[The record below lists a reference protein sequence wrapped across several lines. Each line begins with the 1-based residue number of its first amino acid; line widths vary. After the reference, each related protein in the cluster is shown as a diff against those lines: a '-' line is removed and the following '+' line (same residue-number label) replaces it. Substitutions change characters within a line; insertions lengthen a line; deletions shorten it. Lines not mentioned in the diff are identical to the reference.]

1 MQLNE
6 IQLYQ
11 FRNFNMEEF
20 TEKYLYEVNPHEDID
35 ETTLSVYAPPE
46 TIVTARKRG
55 VRSESI
61 IADKCRYLQDAIIR
75 RAYSRKDDRTVS
87 LNSQILKSVIGNEYK
102 VMLDVLIE
110 TGHIAM
116 GDGKGGTGKYWY
128 YSVGDYSF
136 LYTLLNTDIVLTN
149 PFINARIQGYKE
161 KTLSL
166 IRKMSEKY
174 ASSYVGEDFLKNYIR
189 SLKYVRIN
197 DYSGLMSYINSS
209 TAKNPDS
216 SIYYDF
222 IFSELEQRNRS
233 IYRIDTSHRFYHVL
247 TNLDRN
253 MKRYLSIDFMLDCK
267 NSHPLLFNHFI
278 FQKYGIS
285 HSVSY
290 RISSFLKEADIS
302 SIYTSSSSMINHNV
316 GQYFCNLLINN
327 GIAKQTVAKMAPDEI
342 EYIYKTSSGI
352 LWDEICALHPKMSRS
367 EVKAA
372 MFGAVFYSKSPVP
385 DRWNDYAKEFKARFP
400 TVFSLIGDWKRN
412 KNESEVMRYMQ
423 RHGLPFKGRASLS
436 IAMMALESDI
446 FTGIL
451 KRMYIKRWHAVH
463 IHDCIVVPD
472 DGCRNHPTVEQ
483 VKEIMTDVYK
493 DFGLAP
499 TLDCTKNGSVSN

>member
-11 FRNFNMEEF
+11 FRNFNMAEF
-20 TEKYLYEVNPHEDID
+20 TERYLYAVNPHEDID
-35 ETTLSVYAPPE
+35 EATLSVYAPPE

-75 RAYSRKDDRTVS
+75 RAYSRKDERTVS
-87 LNSQILKSVIGNEYK
+87 LNSQVLKSVIGNEYR
-102 VMLDVLIE
+102 VMLDVLKE
-110 TGHIAM
+110 TGHISM

-128 YSVGDYSF
+128 YFVGDYSS
-136 LYTLLNTDIVLTN
+136 LYTLCDTDVYLTN
-149 PFINARIQGYKE
+149 PFVNARIQGYKE
-161 KTLSL
+161 KTLRLIHEMSDKYTSL
-166 IRKMSEKY
+166 
-174 ASSYVGEDFLKNYIR
+174 YVGEDFLKNYIR
-189 SLKYVRIN
+189 SLKYIRIN
-197 DYSGLMSYINSS
+197 DYDGIKSYIKSS
-209 TAKNPDS
+209 TAENSDS

-222 IFSELEQRNRS
+222 IFSELEQKNRS
-233 IYRIDTSHRFYHVL
+233 IYRIDGSHRFYHVL

-253 MKRYLSIDFMLDCK
+253 MKKYLSIDFMLDCK

-278 FQKYGIS
+278 FQKY
-285 HSVSY
+285 
-290 RISSFLKEADIS
+290 RISSCSSYMISSYLKEV
-302 SIYTSSSSMINHNV
+302 SIPSMYNHNV
-316 GQYFCNLLINN
+316 GQYLRNLLINN
-327 GIAKQTVAKMAPDEI
+327 DVEKRAVAKMLPDEI

-352 LWDEICALHPKMSRS
+352 LWDEICAMHSEMSRS

-385 DRWNDYAKEFKARFP
+385 DRWNDYAKEFKSRFP
-400 TVFSLIGDWKRN
+400 SVFSLIGDWKRN
-412 KNESEVMRYMQ
+412 KNERVVMQYML
-423 RHGLPFKGRASLS
+423 RHKLPFRGRASLS

-446 FTGIL
+446 FMGIL
-451 KRMYIKRWHAVH
+451 KRMYAKRWHAVH
-463 IHDCIVVPD
+463 IHDCIVVPE
-472 DGCRNHPTVEQ
+472 DGCRNHPTVGQ

-499 TLDCTKNGSVSN
+499 TLDCTTIGSVSN